1 VSENAE
7 DNAVSIPAQSDSG
20 QAGASSGAA
29 TLTKDAAPG
38 EILLKVTGLQ
48 KHFPIKKGL
57 LQRQVGA
64 VRAVDGLDF
73 EVRSGETL
81 GVVGESGCGK
91 STMGRLITRLL
102 EPTGGQIEFEGKD
115 ITHLGVGG
123 MRPMRRDVQMIFQD
137 PYSSLNPRHTIGTIV
152 GAPFRLQGVEPEG
165 GIKKEVQRLLS
176 VVGLNP
182 EHYNRYPHEFSGGQ
196 RQRIGIARALA
207 LKPKLVVAD
216 EPVSALDV
224 SIQAQVVNLLDDL
237 QQELG
242 LTYVIIAHDLSVVR
256 HVSDRI
262 AVMYLGK
269 IVELADRDA
278 LYKAPMHPYTKALM
292 SAVPIPDPR
301 RKNAKSERILLKGD
315 VPSPI
320 SPPSGCR
327 FHTRCW
333 KATEVC
339 RTTEPALKELKPGQ
353 RVACHHPE
361 NFADQAPQDVVLLS
375 DAKEAA
381 ELVSDE
387 ALAKS
392 AETSAAVAAVAEE
405 IVEAHAEAGEPA
417 SDGTEESGRPEEPAK
432 ASSAVDTA
440 AGEEPEPA
448 AEDSASAGKG
458 AGAEE
463 PASAEKP
470 AAGEESRSDR
480 QESSDD

>member
-1 VSENAE
+1 MTSE
-7 DNAVSIPAQSDSG
+7 DKGVDVPAQRS
-20 QAGASSGAA
+20 AGDTASR
-29 TLTKDAAPG
+29 
-38 EILLKVTGLQ
+38 EVLLKVTGLQ
-48 KHFPIKKGL
+48 KHFPIKKGM
-57 LQRQVGA
+57 LQRNAGA
-64 VRAVDGLDF
+64 VKAVDGIDF

-102 EPTGGQIEFEGKD
+102 EPTAGKIEFEGRD
-115 ITHLGVGG
+115 ITHLGVGA
-123 MRPMRRDVQMIFQD
+123 MRPMRRDMQMIFQD

-152 GAPFRLQGVEPEG
+152 GAPFKLQGVTPDG
-165 GIKKEVQRLLS
+165 GVRKEVQRLLE

-207 LKPKLVVAD
+207 LNPKMVVAD

-237 QQELG
+237 QSELG

-269 IVELADRDA
+269 IVELADRES
-278 LYKAPMHPYTKALM
+278 LYRAPMHPYTKALL
-292 SAVPIPDPR
+292 SAVPIPDPKR
-301 RKNAKSERILLKGD
+301 RSAKSERILLKGD

-339 RTTEPALKELKPGQ
+339 KTQEPPLAALKTGHQ
-353 RVACHHPE
+353 VACHHPE
-361 NFADQAPQDVVLLS
+361 NAPDQVPGETVTA
-375 DAKEAA
+375 AAREAIQ
-381 ELVSDE
+381 
-387 ALAKS
+387 
-392 AETSAAVAAVAEE
+392 
-405 IVEAHAEAGEPA
+405 IVEVSKPEADDPEAGE
-417 SDGTEESGRPEEPAK
+417 
-432 ASSAVDTA
+432 TA
-440 AGEEPEPA
+440 ADGGTASPDTP
-448 AEDSASAGKG
+448 EDSTK
-458 AGAEE
+458 E
-463 PASAEKP
+463 
-470 AAGEESRSDR
+470 
-480 QESSDD
+480 

>member
-1 VSENAE
+1 MSEDKAVTSE
-7 DNAVSIPAQSDSG
+7 DKGVDVPAQRS
-20 QAGASSGAA
+20 AGDTASR
-29 TLTKDAAPG
+29 
-38 EILLKVTGLQ
+38 EVLLKVTGLQ
-48 KHFPIKKGL
+48 KHFPIKKGM
-57 LQRQVGA
+57 LQRNAGA
-64 VRAVDGLDF
+64 VKAVDGIDF

-102 EPTGGQIEFEGKD
+102 EPTAGKIEFEGRD
-115 ITHLGVGG
+115 ITHLGVGA
-123 MRPMRRDVQMIFQD
+123 MRPMRRDMQMIFQD

-152 GAPFRLQGVEPEG
+152 GAPFKLQGVTPDG
-165 GIKKEVQRLLS
+165 GVRKEVQRLLE

-207 LKPKLVVAD
+207 LNPKMVVAD

-237 QQELG
+237 QSELG

-269 IVELADRDA
+269 IVELADRES
-278 LYKAPMHPYTKALM
+278 LYKAPMHPYTKALL
-292 SAVPIPDPR
+292 SAVPIPDPKR
-301 RKNAKSERILLKGD
+301 RSAKSERILLKGD

-339 RTTEPALKELKPGQ
+339 KTQEPPLAALKTGHQ
-353 RVACHHPE
+353 VACHHPE
-361 NFADQAPQDVVLLS
+361 NAPDQVPG
-375 DAKEAA
+375 EAVTA
-381 ELVSDE
+381 AARE
-387 ALAKS
+387 AIQ
-392 AETSAAVAAVAEE
+392 
-405 IVEAHAEAGEPA
+405 IVEVSKPEADDPEAGE
-417 SDGTEESGRPEEPAK
+417 
-432 ASSAVDTA
+432 TA
-440 AGEEPEPA
+440 ADGGA
-448 AEDSASAGKG
+448 ASPDTPEDSTK
-458 AGAEE
+458 E
-463 PASAEKP
+463 
-470 AAGEESRSDR
+470 
-480 QESSDD
+480 